1 MLGASVWKHCLSL
14 DPLFIQCPQVSNL
27 DHALSFRLNV
37 PLPPYFS
44 SSLLFS
50 TSTRIN
56 APNDRGLSRACWYP
70 GTRKCS
76 AVERGAPPP
85 SLPPLLSQVRI
96 EGQEGLMCCCCTV
109 VRAITMAACRKPR
122 CISFL
127 LKERFV
133 CDLFF
138 WPLGSTSFSNCW
150 LKRFTFRCCSLVS
163 WGWKDDVLWKLCPS
177 PAAQESALNHP
188 KDPQVPF

>member
-1 MLGASVWKHCLSL
+1 MVLLYESTAFLSTRSSSSAHKSPTL
-14 DPLFIQCPQVSNL
+14 TMHYLSGSMFLFLLIFP
-27 DHALSFRLNV
+27 
-37 PLPPYFS
+37 

-163 WGWKDDVLWKLCPS
+163 
-177 PAAQESALNHP
+177 
-188 KDPQVPF
+188 